1 MKKLNYSLDA
11 EQSLIGCILFNDK
24 YHDDIF
30 VEVEPKDFY
39 VSVCQDVFKVCL
51 SLWKAKK
58 VIDYTTIM
66 AVMENRGLDKIH
78 GNLVTSLTQMEQSI
92 PSNVNFKQYID
103 ILKTKTAQ
111 RDLGKIASELT
122 KAENPFQA
130 RDKALTDLSAINES
144 KTSVLEHIGIAAD
157 EAAIYMADLKNGN
170 KEIEGIH
177 TPYKKLNY
185 ILGGLQKGEVTVIA
199 ARPGIGKSAIIN
211 EILLHAAKANNKVAL
226 FNLEMAKKQ
235 IALRMYANLLNKSI
249 YDLTNGNYNATDVI
263 TTNEKLKEFEIY
275 IDINSYTIEKIAR
288 ACKVQKKRRGLDL
301 LCVDYLQLVTST
313 EKSESRRVEVDN
325 ISRQIKLLAVDLDIP
340 VVELCQLNRGTELS
354 DREPVLSDLRE
365 SGSIEQDASQVIFLH
380 REKGKEEKLGYRED
394 IDRFLKVIIAKNRNG
409 AVGSVY
415 MKFEADKMRF
425 IEVDKDGNLIRD
437 KFKQIGLKPVTDDDL
452 LF

>member
-66 AVMENRGLDKIH
+66 AAMENRGLDKIH
-78 GNLVTSLTQMEQSI
+78 KSLMASLTNMEQSI
-92 PSNVNFKQYID
+92 PSNANYRQYID

-111 RDLGKIASELT
+111 RDLEKIASELT
-122 KAENPFQA
+122 KAENPYSA

-144 KTSVLEHIGIAAD
+144 KSSVLEHIGVAAD
-157 EAAIYMADLKNGN
+157 EAAIYMADLKAGN

-199 ARPGIGKSAIIN
+199 ARPGIGKSAMIN

-249 YDLTNGNYNATDVI
+249 YDLTNGSYNVAEVAKA
-263 TTNEKLKEFEIY
+263 NEKLKEFEIY

-288 ACKVQKKRRGLDL
+288 ACRVQKKRRGLDL

-340 VVELCQLNRGTELS
+340 MVELCQLNRGTELS

-380 REKGKEEKLGYRED
+380 REKDKEKKLGYREN

-437 KFKQIGLKPVTDDDL
+437 KFKQIGLKPVSDTDMP
-452 LF
+452 F